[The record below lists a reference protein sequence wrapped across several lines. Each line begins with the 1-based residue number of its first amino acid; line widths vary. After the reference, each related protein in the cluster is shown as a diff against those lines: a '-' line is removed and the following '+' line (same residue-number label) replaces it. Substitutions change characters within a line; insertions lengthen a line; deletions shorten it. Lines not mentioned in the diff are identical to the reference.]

1 MKSFLTPAYTFV
13 PGASGVGTLDLSAIP
28 VFDMKKLVAVINQT
42 DGILI
47 YSTASL
53 TKGFTTEAAGVVTL
67 QFDTSSM
74 SGADKLQIIY
84 EDLGQKP
91 RAESSPV
98 VLSTEQE
105 AKLDNILSELQ
116 LKANITDTQPV
127 SFAPGAGGASDA
139 TLIEVR
145 DLSGVIAEDESVMDA
160 AASPL
165 TPGTRTTPRISE
177 YGMLYTRDLWLEDTI
192 VTGNSYLDNISDLL
206 TARIPV
212 FLGQNTSGDSLGVV
226 LSTSQEVI
234 LSAIKT
240 ASEAVLT
247 ELLLKAK
254 ITDTQ
259 PVSASSL
266 PLPSGAAT
274 SVLQASSELVLD
286 DSLTQLGIIAGKL
299 PGSVGQKAMAA
310 SLAVVISSDQSA
322 LSTTQTALT
331 GTFQEDLTVG
341 AGAET
346 FTAPAGAKWCKIQA
360 DDTNTVNIRI
370 KIGGTATASS
380 GHQFQPGRSED
391 FQVSGNISYISES
404 TTGQKL
410 CVTFGA

>member
-1 MKSFLTPAYTFV
+1 
-13 PGASGVGTLDLSAIP
+13 
-28 VFDMKKLVAVINQT
+28 
-42 DGILI
+42 
-47 YSTASL
+47 
-53 TKGFTTEAAGVVTL
+53 
-67 QFDTSSM
+67 
-74 SGADKLQIIY
+74 
-84 EDLGQKP
+84 
-91 RAESSPV
+91 
-98 VLSTEQE
+98 
-105 AKLDNILSELQ
+105 
-116 LKANITDTQPV
+116 
-127 SFAPGAGGASDA
+127 
-139 TLIEVR
+139 
-145 DLSGVIAEDESVMDA
+145 
-160 AASPL
+160 
-165 TPGTRTTPRISE
+165 
-177 YGMLYTRDLWLEDTI
+177 MLYTRDLWLEDTI